1 MLISSY
7 NQVLVAFSLIVAIL
21 ASYTALDMAGRVTWR
36 KAARRSPG

>member
-21 ASYTALDMAGRVTWR
+21 ASYTALDL
-36 KAARRSPG
+36 SLIHI

>member
-21 ASYTALDMAGRVTWR
+21 ASYTALDMAAG
-36 KAARRSPG
+36 